1 MERGLHQSADKNK
14 TRSIFRR
21 ATLTPKPSTPHEDA
35 PDSLPD
41 TKQLEAVTDRAIA
54 VSGGK
59 RVTQ

>member
-1 MERGLHQSADKNK
+1 MRQ
-14 TRSIFRR
+14 
-21 ATLTPKPSTPHEDA
+21 EDA